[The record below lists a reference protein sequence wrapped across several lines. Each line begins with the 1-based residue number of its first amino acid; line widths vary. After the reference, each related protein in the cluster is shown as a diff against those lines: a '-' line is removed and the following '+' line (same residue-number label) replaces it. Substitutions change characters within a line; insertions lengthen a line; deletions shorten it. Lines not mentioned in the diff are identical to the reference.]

1 MPFPSLD
8 PVIFEIGPFALR
20 WYALAYIAGLMLG
33 WRYVIM
39 LSQSARLWP
48 QGPPAG
54 REAIDDLLIWITFGV
69 ILGGRLGYVIFYNPG
84 YFLAHPGDILAVWQG
99 GMAFHGGL
107 LGVIVAIII
116 FAWRQDIPMLSL
128 GDMVAAA
135 VPIGLFF
142 GRLANFI
149 NSELWGRV
157 T

>member
-54 REAIDDLLIWITFGV
+54 REAIDDLLMWITFGV

-116 FAWRQDIPMLSL
+116 FARRHDIPMLSL

-149 NSELWGRV
+149 NSELWGA
-157 T
+157 